1 MKNSKL
7 KVILTIIAFV
17 LIAAI
22 IGGVIW
28 YVYDNKTRKEPSED
42 NEQAFVTDD
51 NGEIMAD
58 GTVYAMPTA
67 MTVRAAALSNS
78 NTVDVRIEAYVY
90 PDTAEN
96 KAVDYFVAWGTAPEH
111 GSEPVTNYLTV
122 TPDTDGSTLATVSCK
137 KAFGNDKIII
147 TVTTR
152 DGGYTATCTVSFIGI
167 ASGITIT
174 SNNATQKNTTER
186 GSYYELGTNKNYT
199 FNINLSNVFN
209 SVGKSNLS
217 VSVGASGSLYFGDGY
232 CDPNSGITRISNVQ
246 KLELS
251 SLKDKFI
258 KSATVSGNTLTVT
271 TGKYIVEGF
280 CDPNDYYT
288 DEYDNVYYRN
298 CYLYEDEW
306 GLVGPQYT
314 SDTAKCTENEQWIK
328 SCYFTVT
335 VTDSVSGLSETVK
348 LWVTSSVSGV
358 SLSKTTLTI

>member
-1 MKNSKL
+1 M
-7 KVILTIIAFV
+7 
-17 LIAAI
+17 
-22 IGGVIW
+22 
-28 YVYDNKTRKEPSED
+28 EH

-96 KAVDYFVAWGTAPEH
+96 KAVDYSVAWGTAPEH

-152 DGGYTATCTVSFIGI
+152 DGGYTATCTVSFVGI

-174 SNNATQKNTTER
+174 SNNATQKNTAER

-258 KSATVSGNTLTVT
+258 KSATISGNTLTVT
-271 TGKYIVEGF
+271 TGKYIVEGY

-288 DEYDNVYYRN
+288 DEYDNIYYRN

-314 SDTAKCTENEQWIK
+314 SDKAKCTENEQWLK